1 MRTMRT
7 ALSLALALSTS
18 AAACSKSATPAKAPP
33 KWNLTDVGT
42 CEPLPPPAVAADPAT
57 DARRQQL
64 TALLAEHWEYTLAHA
79 PEFAS
84 ILGDRRYNDRWSDAS
99 LGAIAKDLEESKK
112 FLARFEAIDTTGFPE
127 QEALNQQLMVRS
139 LKESLEGARFES
151 WLMPVN
157 QMSGIHIQ
165 LPQLAA
171 MLQFA
176 SVKDYEDYIKR
187 LETLPTVL
195 EQTVLLMKA
204 GLAKGLMPPK
214 ILLDRAV
221 PQAEGL
227 AKQKPDESPFA
238 MPLGKFPASI
248 AKADQDRL
256 RAALLAAI
264 EKRVLPA
271 YVAFATYLREEYAP
285 KGRTDL
291 GVWALPDGPARYAFA
306 VKSFTTSPYTP
317 DQLHEIGLQEVAR
330 IEAEQEAIGKRLG
343 FADLKA
349 FREHIR
355 ANPKLRAQSREEI
368 IERYQK
374 HTDAMYAVIPKLF
387 CRLPKQ
393 KMVIEQTEPFR
404 EKEAAGAEYQQGTQ
418 DGTRPGRVLVNTSS
432 PNERLWLDMESTAYH
447 EGVPGH
453 HLQIAIQ
460 QELAELPPF
469 RQQAYFGAFQE
480 GWALYSERLGREIG
494 FYQDPYSEYGHL
506 QDEMLRAI
514 RLVVDTGVHAKKW
527 SRDQMVQ
534 FFRDHSTI
542 DEPSV
547 QNETDRYIAWP
558 GQALSYKV
566 GQLTILRLRDEAQ
579 ASLGGAFDIRRFH
592 DEVLGGG
599 PLPLDVLEVRVDAW
613 VAAQKGGAAAPVAK

>member
-1 MRTMRT
+1 MRTKRT
-7 ALSLALALSTS
+7 VLTLALALSTS
-18 AAACSKSATPAKAPP
+18 AAACSKSTPSAKAPP
-33 KWNLTDVGT
+33 KWNLDDVGT
-42 CEPLPPPAVAADPAT
+42 CDPLPPPAVAADPAV

-64 TALLAEHWEYTLAHA
+64 VALLAEHWEYTMAHA

-84 ILGDRRYNDRWSDAS
+84 ILGDKRYNDRWSDMS
-99 LGAIAKDLEESKK
+99 LGAIAKDLEQTRT
-112 FLARFEAIDTTGFPE
+112 FLARFEAIDTAGFPE
-127 QEALNQQLMVRS
+127 QEALNQRLMVRS
-139 LKESLEGARFES
+139 LKETLDGARFET

-157 QMSGIHIQ
+157 QMSGVHIL

-171 MLQFA
+171 MLQFTT
-176 SVKDYEDYIKR
+176 VKDYEDYITR
-187 LETLPTVL
+187 LETMPTVF
-195 EQTVLLMKA
+195 EQTIAQMKA
-204 GLAKGLMPPK
+204 GMAKGLMPPK

-227 AKQKPDESPFA
+227 SKAKPEESPFA
-238 MPLGKFPASI
+238 MPLAKFPASI
-248 AKADQDRL
+248 EKADQDRL
-256 RAALLAAI
+256 RTAVLAAI
-264 EKRVLPA
+264 QTRVLPA
-271 YVAFATYLREEYAP
+271 YVGFATFLREEYAP
-285 KGRTDL
+285 RGRTDL

-306 VKSFTTSPYTP
+306 VKSYTTSPFTP
-317 DQLHEIGLQEVAR
+317 DELHEVGLQEVAR
-330 IEAEQEAIGKRLG
+330 IEAEMAAIGKRLG

-349 FREHIR
+349 FQDHIR
-355 ANPKLRAQSREEI
+355 SNPKLKAQSREEI
-368 IERYQK
+368 IARYQK

-387 CRLPKQ
+387 CRLPKG
-393 KMVIEQTEPFR
+393 KMVIEQVEAFR
-404 EKEAAGAEYQQGTQ
+404 EKEAAGAEYQQGIK
-418 DGTRPGRVLVNTSS
+418 DGSRPGRVLVNTSS
-432 PNERLWLDMESTAYH
+432 PTERLWLDMESTAYH

-460 QELAELPPF
+460 QELAELPSF

-527 SRDQMVQ
+527 SREQMVQ

-579 ASLGGAFDIRRFH
+579 AALGGAFDIRRFH

-599 PLPLDVLEVRVDAW
+599 PLPLDVLEARVQAW
-613 VAAQKGGAAAPVAK
+613 VAAQKSGGAAPVAK

>member
-1 MRTMRT
+1 
-7 ALSLALALSTS
+7 
-18 AAACSKSATPAKAPP
+18 
-33 KWNLTDVGT
+33 
-42 CEPLPPPAVAADPAT
+42 
-57 DARRQQL
+57 
-64 TALLAEHWEYTLAHA
+64 
-79 PEFAS
+79 
-84 ILGDRRYNDRWSDAS
+84 
-99 LGAIAKDLEESKK
+99 
-112 FLARFEAIDTTGFPE
+112 
-127 QEALNQQLMVRS
+127 MVRS
-139 LKESLEGARFES
+139 LEESLEGARFES

-171 MLQFA
+171 VLPFA

-195 EQTVLLMKA
+195 EQTALLMKA

-227 AKQKPDESPFA
+227 AKQKPEESPFA

-271 YVAFATYLREEYAP
+271 YVVFATYLREEYAP

-368 IERYQK
+368 IARYQK

-393 KMVIEQTEPFR
+393 KMIIEQTEPFR

-432 PNERLWLDMESTAYH
+432 PTERLWLDMESTAYH

-460 QELAELPPF
+460 QELAELPSF

-579 ASLGGAFDIRRFH
+579 AALGGAFDIRRFH

-599 PLPLDVLEVRVDAW
+599 PLPLDVLETRVDAW